1 METILVPVLLFAISM
16 SITPGPNN
24 MLLTASGATY
34 GYRRTVP
41 LICGI
46 VAGIVSLLTLS
57 ALGLGALFESVP
69 VLRTILKVAGSIYLV
84 YLAFRIA
91 FAGGGQ
97 KGAVSR
103 KEPLTFLQGAA
114 FQYLNPKAYVMA
126 ITAMSVYPLAGSEYL
141 ASAALIVAVFVAVT
155 PISISLWAGFGTL
168 IGTLMTSPQSAR
180 VVRLSLGALTLGSVV
195 FIVV

>member
-24 MLLTASGATY
+24 MLLTASGASY

-46 VAGIVSLLTLS
+46 VTGIVSLLTLS

-69 VLRTILKVAGSIYLV
+69 VLRTILKIAGSGYLV

-103 KEPLTFLQGAA
+103 QEPLTFLQGAA

-126 ITAMSVYPLAGSEYL
+126 ITAMSVYPLSGSEYFS
-141 ASAALIVAVFVAVT
+141 SAALIVAVFVAVT

>member
-1 METILVPVLLFAISM
+1 MDTILVPVLLFAISM

-57 ALGLGALFESVP
+57 ALGLGTLFESVP
-69 VLRTILKVAGSIYLV
+69 LLRTILKIAGSVYLV

-91 FAGGGQ
+91 FSDAKTSGG
-97 KGAVSR
+97 ASR
-103 KEPLTFLQGAA
+103 ERPLSFLEGAA
-114 FQYLNPKAYVMA
+114 FQYLNPKAYVMT
-126 ITAMSVYPLAGSEYL
+126 ITAMSVYPLSGSAYL
-141 ASAALIVAVFVAVT
+141 PSAALIVAVFIAVT

-168 IGTLMTSPQSAR
+168 LGTLMTSPRSAR
-180 VVRLSLGALTLGSVV
+180 AVRLSLGALTLGSVV
-195 FIVV
+195 FVAV